1 MSIAKLE
8 IDDKIGILTLNRP
21 EAMNALGQDGDGDA
35 IAEACAKINAQ
46 KSLRAIILTGA
57 GKAFSAGGDLKAMKN
72 REGNFAGSPADIRAA
87 YKNNIHKLVK
97 AIWNIEVPV
106 ISAINGPAIGLGCDV
121 ACLGDIRI
129 ASTNAKFGITFLKIG
144 LIPGDGGAWLSP
156 RIIGMARASQLLF
169 TGEVIDANRALEWG
183 FVSEVVAPDEL
194 MDAAIAIAT
203 LIAEQPPHALRVT
216 KSLLRQGQTAD
227 FDNIMELSAASQ
239 GLMHHSKDHME
250 GVEAFLEKRKPIFTG
265 N

>member
-8 IDDKIGILTLNRP
+8 IDGKIGILTLNRP
-21 EAMNALGQDGDGDA
+21 EAMNALGQEGDGDA
-35 IAEACAKINAQ
+35 IAAACAQINAE
-46 KSLRAIILTGA
+46 KALRAVILTGA

-106 ISAINGPAIGLGCDV
+106 ISAINGAAIGLGCDV

-129 ASTNAKFGITFLKIG
+129 ASTNARFGITFLKIG

-156 RIIGMARASQLLF
+156 RVIGMARASQLLY
-169 TGEVIDANRALEWG
+169 TGEVIDAKKALEWG
-183 FVSEVVAPDEL
+183 FVSEVVEPDEL
-194 MDAAIAIAT
+194 MDAAIAMAT
-203 LIAEQPPHALRVT
+203 RVAQQPPHALRVT

-239 GLMHHSKDHME
+239 GLMHHSLDHIE
-250 GVEAFLEKRKPIFTG
+250 GVDAFLEKREPNFTG
-265 N
+265 R

>member
-8 IDDKIGILTLNRP
+8 IDGKIGILTLNRP
-21 EAMNALGQDGDGDA
+21 EAMNALGQEGDGDA
-35 IAEACAKINAQ
+35 FAAACAQINAD
-46 KSLRAIILTGA
+46 KGLRAIILTGA

-106 ISAINGPAIGLGCDV
+106 ISAINGAAIGLGCDV

-129 ASTNAKFGITFLKIG
+129 ASTNARFGITFLKIG

-169 TGEVIDANRALEWG
+169 TGEVIDAKKALEWG
-183 FVSEVVAPDEL
+183 FVSEVVEPDEL
-194 MDAAIAIAT
+194 MDAAMAMAIRVAQ
-203 LIAEQPPHALRVT
+203 QPPHALRVT
-216 KSLLRQGQTAD
+216 KSLLRQGQTTD

-239 GLMHHSKDHME
+239 GLMHHSQDHIE
-250 GVEAFLEKRKPIFTG
+250 GVDAFLEKREANFTG
-265 N
+265 S